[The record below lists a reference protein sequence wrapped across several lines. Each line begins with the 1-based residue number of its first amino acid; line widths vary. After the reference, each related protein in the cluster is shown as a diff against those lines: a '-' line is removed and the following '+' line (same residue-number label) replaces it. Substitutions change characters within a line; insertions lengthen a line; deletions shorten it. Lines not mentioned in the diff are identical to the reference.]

1 MPYTK
6 RPQDTNKAAHV
17 VIIRQAKHIMDV
29 DGLIDAC
36 LALAIAAV
44 VVCRLADDVPPARVR
59 RAARVVLAVAV
70 VVHAGLL
77 INSAVGDSKDIAL
90 RLEETETKL
99 LQQMEEINYEKHNQE
114 MVSNLAAMLSKIPGT
129 ENAELT
135 ITMKHVDVDQP
146 PADDGNH
153 TDEIMQEA
161 PKPSDEAPSAMG
173 ELKQKPWR
181 FYSIPQGHVFV
192 LDCAG
197 DEFTVHVRPPSA
209 AGLHEELTR
218 GFAACSSRK
227 QQQQPILY
235 DYGTH
240 RTLFLSPPGEERV
253 VPVPWPRAELYKK
266 LTAATLWGEES
277 PAVKEEAVPE
287 SFKLSPD
294 VVLFYLPAV
303 DGMST
308 DLLVSATEVVEYKKL
323 SEEVAA
329 RAAKA
334 LTPPTILSTSFP
346 DFHPTQ

>member
-1 MPYTK
+1 MSYTK
-6 RPQDTNKAAHV
+6 RPQDTNEAAHE
-17 VIIRQAKHIMDV
+17 VIIRQAKLIMDV

-70 VVHAGLL
+70 LVHAGLL
-77 INSAVGDSKDIAL
+77 INSAVGDSRDIAL

-99 LQQMEEINYEKHNQE
+99 LQQMEEILQNYQKNNQE
-114 MVSNLAAMLSKIPGT
+114 MISNFAAMLSKNPGT

-135 ITMKHVDVDQP
+135 ITMKHAGVDQP

-153 TDEIMQEA
+153 TDEIMEA

-192 LDCAG
+192 LDCA
-197 DEFTVHVRPPSA
+197 DEELTVHVRPPSA
-209 AGLHEELTR
+209 AGLDEELTR
-218 GFAACSSRK
+218 GGAACRSR
-227 QQQQPILY
+227 QQPILY
-235 DYGTH
+235 DYGSH
-240 RTLFLSPPGEERV
+240 RTLFVSGPGEERA

-277 PAVKEEAVPE
+277 PVVKEEAVPE
-287 SFKLSPD
+287 SLKLSSD

-329 RAAKA
+329 RAGKA

-346 DFHPTQ
+346 DFHPTQR

>member
-1 MPYTK
+1 
-6 RPQDTNKAAHV
+6 
-17 VIIRQAKHIMDV
+17 MDV
-29 DGLIDAC
+29 AGLIDGC
-36 LALAIAAV
+36 LALAIAAAV
-44 VVCRLADDVPPARVR
+44 VRSRPAGMLPVRVR
-59 RAARVVLAVAV
+59 RAAHVVLAVAV
-70 VVHAGLL
+70 LVQAGLL
-77 INSAVGDSKDIAL
+77 ISSAVLDRVQTRDIAL
-90 RLEETETKL
+90 RLEETETKI
-99 LQQMEEINYEKHNQE
+99 LQTMEEILQNYEKHNQE
-114 MVSNLAAMLSKIPGT
+114 MIRNLNAKLSKNPGT

-135 ITMKHVDVDQP
+135 ITMKHADVDQP
-146 PADDGNH
+146 PADDDNH
-153 TDEIMQEA
+153 TDEITEA
-161 PKPSDEAPSAMG
+161 PKPSLEIPSSIG

-181 FYSIPQGHVFV
+181 FYSIPQGDVFV

-197 DEFTVHVRPPSA
+197 DEVTVHVRPSS
-209 AGLHEELTR
+209 AGLDEELTR
-218 GFAACSSRK
+218 GFAACSSQ

-235 DYGTH
+235 DYGSH

-277 PAVKEEAVPE
+277 PAVKEVAVPE

-329 RAAKA
+329 RAGKA
-334 LTPPTILSTSFP
+334 LTLPTILSTSFP